1 MNFNLSRKKNF
12 NKVGRGIVS
21 SSLELLNK
29 AASSIPIGQVINRAI
44 DALPIE
50 LHLPGGY
57 R

>member
-1 MNFNLSRKKNF
+1 MYFNLSREKNF

-21 SSLELLNK
+21 SSLGLLNK
-29 AASSIPIGQVINRAI
+29 AVNALPIGSVINKAI